1 MAQRSCR
8 ARNPNIK
15 YSISE
20 SELEESELELIST
33 KTTTPLKP
41 STSNN
46 RWCFSRRKG
55 DHWTDG
61 HALIYSEFLRMNV
74 RLWDDC
80 IPMTKLSIRNLP
92 PYYVRLRDDQVGH
105 LIKWMS
111 DQAVF
116 GYKSYCKYW
125 SLDLTVTG
133 EVSPLRESWGK
144 PYLGA
149 GPRDRLQ
156 GGEELPR
163 YDDLGLPSTRTSSG
177 RIMRENNDG
186 SEEKLD
192 NEVELKR
199 KRNDSE
205 GNEQGRDKKSR
216 TTVGTSIVMEDLI
229 DKIDQL
235 IDEIYQK
242 NKQIA
247 DIGGRNANLEA
258 KIIEFEAK
266 IIDLEASIADLKDE
280 THQLGVKES
289 KKETEIIGLK
299 ASCASMRTNLLAAL
313 GEKERFLAKNVQL
326 NREMEKLA
334 TDLEALKKQEISQ
347 EAATRALK
355 SLKEQF
361 AKARDIVDE
370 AQKGLQEI
378 S

>member
-1 MAQRSCR
+1 MAQRLRR

-20 SELEESELELIST
+20 SKLDESELELIST

-41 STSNN
+41 STPNN
-46 RWCFSRRKG
+46 DWCFSRRKG

-80 IPMTKLSIRNLP
+80 IPITQLSVRNLP

-105 LIKWMS
+105 LSKWMS

-116 GYKSYCKYW
+116 GYKSYYKYW

-163 YDDLGLPSTRTSSG
+163 YDDLGLPLTRTSSG
-177 RIMRENNDG
+177 RIMRESNDE

-192 NEVELKR
+192 NETELKR

-205 GNEQGRDKKSR
+205 GDEQGRYKKSR

-242 NKQIA
+242 NKKID
-247 DIGGRNANLEA
+247 DIGGRNANLES
-258 KIIEFEAK
+258 K
-266 IIDLEASIADLKDE
+266 IIDLEASIAELKDQ
-280 THQLGVKES
+280 THQLSIKES

-299 ASCASMRTNLLAAL
+299 VSCASMRTNLLTAL

-326 NREMEKLA
+326 NREMEKLT
-334 TDLEALKKQEISQ
+334 TDLEALKKQETFR

-355 SLKEQF
+355 SLKELF
-361 AKARDIVDE
+361 AKAQDIVDE
-370 AQKGLQEI
+370 AQKGLHEI